1 MTRRARVGV
10 AVIVA
15 VGLVVAAVV
24 VMTLWPRTAAG
35 PRSVSGIGVDLSHAQ
50 LEAAAQQRLDA
61 VVEACT
67 RPATEIPE
75 ACGFRI
81 PWAADLAEVD
91 GIRFRVE
98 EPPTLAVTLPTFHA
112 DGGVLVAT
120 LTGTGTDGESAAVT
134 YRTEDWMLRGD
145 VTVKN
150 AGVVLSVW

>member
-1 MTRRARVGV
+1 
-10 AVIVA
+10 VIVA

-24 VMTLWPRTAAG
+24 VIALWPRTTAG
-35 PRSVSGIGVDLSHAQ
+35 PRSASGIAPELSDAQ

-67 RPATEIPE
+67 RPTTEIPE

-98 EPPTLAVTLPTFHA
+98 EPPTLTVTLPTFHA

-120 LTGTGTDGESAAVT
+120 LTGTGTDGESTSVT

-145 VTVKN
+145 ATVKN